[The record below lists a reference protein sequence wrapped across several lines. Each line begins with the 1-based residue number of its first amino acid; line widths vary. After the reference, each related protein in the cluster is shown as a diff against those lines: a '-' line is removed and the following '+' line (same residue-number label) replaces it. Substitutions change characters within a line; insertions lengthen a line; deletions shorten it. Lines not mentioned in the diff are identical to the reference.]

1 MTAIEIEKQL
11 LKLDVRSRAKVVQ
24 MLLRSLDE
32 LSEAEN
38 DLLWAQEAL
47 RRHEEILKSN
57 TKQRS
62 TDKVIQK
69 ARARLK

>member
-11 LKLDVRSRAKVVQ
+11 LKLDVRSRAKVAQ

-47 RRHEEILKSN
+47 RRHEEVLKSN
-57 TKQRS
+57 AKLRP